1 MYSYNFLTLNE
12 KFLLIIKE
20 SLEAFLY
27 SHPRSNEKLK
37 PLHGNIKNDLLEVI
51 KSENIDVKNINLISL
66 DYDNKSEDIISGRYY
81 DKAVDISIRKES
93 NPIGAIGVKF
103 VMNNYMQNANN
114 YFENMLG
121 ETANIRTAN
130 IPYFQILILF
140 EKMPYFQNGG
150 KLSKWEEISEKTHLK
165 KYIKL
170 SEDDVSE
177 YYHTPVLTLLSII
190 SLPEEITENKS
201 IKNKKTFNE
210 ELLKM
215 LNNYTLNLTYSTK
228 FSSSIFKDNVILNN
242 YESFL
247 NRVVSYFLYKGNF
260 NKNI

>member
-1 MYSYNFLTLNE
+1 MSYNE
-12 KFLLIIKE
+12 DFLLTIKE
-20 SLEAFLY
+20 SLKAFLN

-37 PLHGNIKNDLLEVI
+37 PLHGDIKDNLLKLIKSKNIKD
-51 KSENIDVKNINLISL
+51 INLISL
-66 DYDNKSEDIISGRYY
+66 DRKNKSEDIISGRYY
-81 DKAVDISIRKES
+81 DKAVDISIRKGS
-93 NPIGAIGVKF
+93 SPIGAIGVKF

-150 KLSKWEEISEKTHLK
+150 KLSKWEEISEETHLK

-170 SEDDVSE
+170 SEDDISE

-190 SLPEEITENKS
+190 SLPEEITEDQS
-201 IKNKKTFNE
+201 IKDKKTFNKK
-210 ELLKM
+210 LLGM
-215 LNNYTLNLTYSTK
+215 LNSNTFKLSYSTK
-228 FSSSIFKDNVILNN
+228 FSPSIFKDNVILNN
-242 YESFL
+242 YEDFL
-247 NRVVSYFLYKGNF
+247 NRIICYFLYKGKF
-260 NKNI
+260 N